1 MQSAAQ
7 KRAKE
12 KYNKNNYDMVLLRL
26 PKNTKTSLQNL
37 LFSERDNISLN
48 SYVIGL
54 ILYTIVHIL
63 NTNSY

>member
-7 KRAKE
+7 KRAKG

-48 SYVIGL
+48 SYIIQIIERDINQKL
-54 ILYTIVHIL
+54 TDL
-63 NTNSY
+63 

>member
-1 MQSAAQ
+1 MQLDAQ

-48 SYVIGL
+48 SYITQL
-54 ILYTIVHIL
+54 IERDINQKLADL
-63 NTNSY
+63 